1 MVCGTPN
8 NKTEGRMSTAED
20 SAKVWTDEI
29 SNGWLILLTSLIGI
43 AAGASSLLFYSIGV
57 FFEPFQREFG
67 WNRGQISGAL
77 IYLTLGFVISGPVT
91 GWLIDRYGARIVA
104 LVSIPLLAL
113 SMIGLANLEN
123 SLPAFYALF
132 FIAGSFGGGTTPIV
146 YTRVVNG
153 NFSTSRGLAL
163 GIVLAGTGI
172 SALVLPSALAAI
184 IGSHGWRSGCAML
197 ATIAVVAWPLV
208 FFGFRD
214 VEGAAPSQAKTVE
227 GVDRIQAI
235 RSRIFWT
242 ISFGFIAVATAVSGM
257 VVHMVPLLRDAG
269 LALSQAAAIASL
281 IGVGVILGRVLIG
294 WAIDRIFAP
303 YIACFVF
310 LATACGCA
318 LLNLGG
324 AQAAPVAAFLIGFA
338 LGAEIDLIAYLA
350 ARYFGLRNYGFIYG
364 SIYSMFSIGAAAGP
378 AIIGHMFDVNGNYR
392 LALWAMAACLVVG
405 AAAMMTLPQF
415 AKKG

>member
-1 MVCGTPN
+1 
-8 NKTEGRMSTAED
+8 MSTVEN

-29 SNGWLILLTSLIGI
+29 GNGWPVLLTSLVGI

-57 FFEPFQREFG
+57 LFEPFQREFG

-77 IYLTLGFVISGPVT
+77 IYLTLGFVISGPIV

-113 SMIGLANLEN
+113 TMFGLSNLEN
-123 SLPAFYALF
+123 SLPTFYALF
-132 FIAGSFGGGTTPIV
+132 FVAGSFGGGTTPIV

-172 SALVLPSALAAI
+172 AALVLPPILATI
-184 IGSHGWRSGCAML
+184 IGSHGWRSGCTML
-197 ATIAVVAWPLV
+197 AIIAVVVWPLV
-208 FFGFRD
+208 FFGFRG
-214 VEGAAPSQAKTVE
+214 VEGATPSQAKTVE

-235 RSRIFWT
+235 KSRIFWT

-269 LALSQAAAIASL
+269 LALPQAAAIASL

-294 WAIDRIFAP
+294 WVIDRMFAP

-310 LATACGCA
+310 LATACGCV

-338 LGAEIDLIAYLA
+338 LGAEIDLIAYLT

-364 SIYSMFSIGAAAGP
+364 LIYSMFSIGAAAGP

-392 LALWAMAACLVVG
+392 IALWAMAICLVFG
-405 AAAMMTLPQF
+405 AAAMTTLPQF
-415 AKKG
+415 AKKD